1 MSSSGRESAPLG
13 LTGATVADPA
23 RERLGRLIGRG
34 SLVLALGLGLLA
46 VWRGAVNPRSD
57 DARITANV
65 VGIAPRVSGP
75 IVRLPIHDDQ
85 QVAAGDVLFEI
96 DPEPYAI
103 VVKTAQADL
112 AALDGD
118 IEKARGGIEAQ
129 ESQVVA
135 ARAGLAQAEIGFAET
150 RATYDRLQPL
160 LSRRFTTA
168 EAVGAA
174 RRARDAAAEAVQVAR
189 AELAA
194 AEVAVLGL
202 APLLAR
208 RSAAAAALEGAE
220 LALRDTVV
228 RAPFPAR
235 VVSLTISAGAFARI
249 GIDTVTLIDTRQWW
263 VLANFTETELRHI
276 REGDAARLDLST
288 WPDAVTGVVESLG
301 FGVTPMPE
309 DPFPGLPIVMKNLD
323 WVHLAQRFPVRIK
336 IPADVPPEALRVGA
350 TAAAT
355 VLGRSTPAGG

>member
-1 MSSSGRESAPLG
+1 MSSRAEEDAPLG
-13 LTGATVADPA
+13 LAGASRPDPA

-34 SLVLALGLGLLA
+34 SILLAIGLGLIA
-46 VWRGAVNPRSD
+46 FWRVSVNPRAD
-57 DARITANV
+57 DARIVANV

-103 VVKTAQADL
+103 VVKSTRADL
-112 AALDGD
+112 AALDGE
-118 IEKARGGIEAQ
+118 IRNARGEIKAQ

-135 ARAGLAQAEIGFAET
+135 ARAGLAQAEIGLAET

-160 LSRRFTTA
+160 LARRFATPET
-168 EAVGAA
+168 VGTA
-174 RRARDAAAEAVQVAR
+174 RRARDVAAEAVRVAQ
-189 AELAA
+189 AELVA
-194 AEVAVLGL
+194 AEAAVLEL

-208 RSAAAAALEGAE
+208 RAAAASVLEGAE

-235 VVSLTISAGAFARI
+235 VVSLTISEGAFARI

-263 VLANFTETELRHI
+263 VVANFTETELRHI
-276 REGDAARLDLST
+276 HEGDAARLDLST
-288 WPDAVTGVVESLG
+288 WPGAVTGTVESLG
-301 FGVTPMPE
+301 FGVTPLPE

-323 WVHLAQRFPVRIK
+323 WVHLAQRFPVRIR

-355 VLGRSTPAGG
+355 VLGSGSPSGG